1 MKRVEKVIWLDD
13 GKRKK
18 IDSYDYVWHSDLLV
32 IYNDNTNEAIRIEL
46 YGYPV
51 MRRAIRRVRYKTF
64 FDIKQ
69 FKGITEKQIK
79 KSLIKISKEWK
90 GLQEKES
97 ILEKEEQDRISKQYM
112 ERLKRREAYE
122 KYVNELLKKER
133 NKIKNKDES

>member
-18 IDSYDYVWHSDLLV
+18 INSHDYVWHSDLLV
-32 IYNDNTNEAIRIEL
+32 IYNDNTNEVIRIEL
-46 YGYPV
+46 CGYPV

-69 FKGITEKQIK
+69 FKGMTEKQIK

-90 GLQEKES
+90 SLQEKES
-97 ILEKEEQDRISKQYM
+97 ILEKEERDRIDKQYM